1 MEILNFI
8 PTLIFGIALIVV
20 FILFVSGSIIFF
32 FSQTKE
38 KGRGM
43 IMKSLI
49 WLFVIVL
56 MFLSFSLISYWV
68 KKGNL
73 FNPQTIGEFPS
84 SPAGGIPPVPVI
96 K

>member
-1 MEILNFI
+1 MEILNLI
-8 PTLIFGIALIVV
+8 PTLIFGIALIAV

-38 KGRGM
+38 RGRGM
-43 IMKSLI
+43 IMKSLT
-49 WLFVIVL
+49 WLFFIVL

-68 KKGNL
+68 KKGNIL
-73 FNPQTIGEFPS
+73 NPQTIGEYPS
-84 SPAGGIPPVPVI
+84 SPAGGVPPAP